1 MPVSLSKG
9 GNVSLSKE
17 APGLKNLLVGLGWK
31 PRTTDGAA
39 FDLDVSV
46 FIVNESGKVRSDADF
61 VFYNNKVGDNGAV
74 EHTGDNRTGE
84 GDGDDEGVKID
95 LSKVSADVKRLIFS
109 VTIHEADSRGQN
121 FGQVGDAYIRT
132 VNSDGNAEIARY
144 DLSEDASTETAMV
157 FGEVYRGS
165 SADDWKMKAVGQGY
179 AGGLARLAA
188 DFGVNLA

>member
-46 FIVNESGKVRSDADF
+46 FIVDENGKVRGDSDF
-61 VFYNNKVGDNGAV
+61 VFYNNKIGDNGAV

-84 GDGDDEGVKID
+84 GDGDDESVKID
-95 LSKVSADVKRLIFS
+95 LSKVSANVKRLIFA
-109 VTIHEADSRGQN
+109 VTIHEADERKQN
-121 FGQVGDAYIRT
+121 FGQVGDAFIRT
-132 VNSDGNAEIARY
+132 VNQDGNTEIARF
-144 DLSEDASTETAMV
+144 DLSEDASTSTAMI

-165 SADDWKMKAVGQGY
+165 DAADWKLKAVGQGY
-179 AGGLARLAA
+179 EGGLAKLAA

>member
-46 FIVNESGKVRSDADF
+46 FIVGENGKVRTDADF
-61 VFYNNKVGDNGAV
+61 VFYNNKTGDNGAV

-84 GDGDDEGVKID
+84 GDGDDEAVKID
-95 LSKVSADVKRLIFS
+95 LSKVSPDVKRLIFG

-121 FGQVGDAYIRT
+121 FGQVGDAYIRA

-179 AGGLARLAA
+179 TGGLAKLAA

>member
-9 GNVSLSKE
+9 GNVSLTKE

-46 FIVNESGKVRSDADF
+46 FIVDENGKVRGDTDF
-61 VFYNNKVGDNGAV
+61 VFYNNKLGDNGAV

-84 GDGDDEGVKID
+84 GDGDDEAVKID
-95 LSKVSADVKRLIFS
+95 LSKVSADVKRLIFA
-109 VTIHEADSRGQN
+109 VTIHDAASKGQN

-132 VNSDGNAEIARY
+132 VNTEGNAEIARF
-144 DLSEDASTETAMV
+144 DLSEDASVSTAMI

-165 SADDWKMKAVGQGY
+165 DAADWKLKAVGQGY
-179 AGGLARLAA
+179 EGGLAKLAA

>member
-17 APGLKNLLVGLGWK
+17 APGLKSLLVGLGWK

-46 FIVNESGKVRSDADF
+46 FIVNESGKIRSDADF
-61 VFYNNKVGDNGAV
+61 VFYNNKIGDNGAV

-84 GDGDDEGVKID
+84 GDGDDEAVKID
-95 LSKVSADVKRLIFS
+95 LSKLSADVKRLIFA
-109 VTIHEADSRGQN
+109 VTIHEAESRGQN
-121 FGQVGDAYIRT
+121 FGQVGDAFIRT
-132 VNSDGNAEIARY
+132 VNQDGGAEIARF
-144 DLSEDASTETAMV
+144 DLSEDASTSTAMI

-165 SADDWKMKAVGQGY
+165 DAADWKLKAVGQGY
-179 AGGLARLAA
+179 EGGLAKLAK
-188 DFGVNLA
+188 DFGVDLG